1 MTDCVLV
8 ETGANAPVLI
18 AIAAATILIGA
29 ALIWAMARSS
39 KKRVLLGGALGLL
52 LLVGLPVLSGST
64 PAQAQAPE
72 HCVTAPSTSPSPS
85 SEASTQPS
93 ADPTATPTPTPTVS
107 PTPTPS
113 PSPSGP
119 TECVPEPS
127 PITPNIA
134 ARFDWDSDAPRIRF
148 ENAELNNLVIANPA
162 LVTSLIESFSVPE
175 TVTWSMPDGDGG
187 RVTLHTEQ
195 YTAHTSIPHG
205 IYQVEDGWL
214 ELDFAESGDT
224 SNSEE
229 IDAKI
234 AAITAELEA
243 QHPGAEIEAGSLF
256 GDYTAQISYTVTG
269 TNSCG
274 ETVTGTGSV
283 AARGP
288 IPA

>member
-8 ETGANAPVLI
+8 ETGANTPVLI

-39 KKRVLLGGALGLL
+39 KKRMLLGGALGLL
-52 LLVGLPVLSGST
+52 LLVGLPVLSGSA

-72 HCVTAPSTSPSPS
+72 HCVTAPSTPPSGQPS
-85 SEASTQPS
+85 VQPS
-93 ADPTATPTPTPTVS
+93 ADPSATPTPDPSAS

-113 PSPSGP
+113 PTPSGP
-119 TECVPEPS
+119 AACVPEVS
-127 PITPNIA
+127 PITPSIA

-148 ENAELNNLVIANPA
+148 ENEELNNLVIANPA
-162 LVTSLIESFSVPE
+162 LVTSLVETFSVPE

-187 RVTLHTEQ
+187 RVTLHTER
-195 YTAHTSIPHG
+195 YTAHTSIPRG

-214 ELDFAESGDT
+214 ELDYAESGDT

-256 GDYTAQISYTVTG
+256 GDYTAQISYTLTG